1 MSSAIEGLEPRLVW
15 KHFAA
20 LSRIPRGSKNEAA
33 ASQFVLDAA
42 RDMGLAGEHDDFG
55 NVVVHKPAS
64 SGRERAPGVCLQSH
78 LDMVCEKN
86 ADKEHDFTKDPIEL
100 VRQHD
105 VLKANGTTLG
115 ADNGIGVATSLAV
128 MEDRTLD
135 HGPLELLFTVDE
147 ETGLTGAHHLRPDFV
162 MSRILLNLDSEE
174 EGEIYVG
181 CAGGLDTMGAWNVV
195 LEDARPN
202 LVALELRVTGLRG
215 GHSGLEID
223 KGRGNALKIINRVI
237 MALADA
243 VSARLARID
252 GGNKRNAIPRE
263 AFALL
268 FVSSPRVKRAKK
280 ITAVWKATIRE
291 EFKTVEPD
299 LDVSLTEIQDAARQV
314 LKRKLQ
320 KQVTQTICALPHGVV
335 KMSAEI
341 AGLVETSTNV
351 AVIKTSDGKIT
362 LDTSQRSSVS
372 SEIQEIAQTA
382 KVVFELGGARVEQG
396 DGYPGWKPNMDS
408 PILRRAV
415 AAYESLYGKAPEVK
429 AVHAGL
435 ECGIIGEK
443 YRGMDM
449 ISIGPTLKDV
459 HSPEEKI
466 YIESV
471 PKFWRFLT
479 TLLKSVA

>member
-1 MSSAIEGLEPRLVW
+1 
-15 KHFAA
+15 
-20 LSRIPRGSKNEAA
+20 
-33 ASQFVLDAA
+33 
-42 RDMGLAGEHDDFG
+42 
-55 NVVVHKPAS
+55 
-64 SGRERAPGVCLQSH
+64 
-78 LDMVCEKN
+78 MVCEKN

-100 VRQHD
+100 VRQDD

-147 ETGLTGAHHLRPDFV
+147 ETGLTGAHHLQTDFV
-162 MSRILLNLDSEE
+162 KSRILLNLDSEE

-181 CAGGLDTMGAWNVV
+181 CAGGLDTMGLWNAA
-195 LEDARPN
+195 LEGARPN
-202 LVALELRVTGLRG
+202 MVALELRVTGLRG

-223 KGRGNALKIINRVI
+223 KGRGNALKIINRII

-243 VSARLARID
+243 VSARLTRID

-268 FVSSPRVKRAKK
+268 YVSRSRVKRAKK
-280 ITAVWKATIRE
+280 IAAAWNTTIRDE
-291 EFKTVEPD
+291 LKTVEPD
-299 LDVSLTEIQDAARQV
+299 LVVSLTEAQEAAGQV
-314 LKRKLQ
+314 LKRKIQ
-320 KQVTQTICALPHGVV
+320 KQITQTICALPHGVT

-341 AGLVETSTNV
+341 SGLVETSTNV
-351 AVIKTSDGKIT
+351 AVIRTGDDKIA
-362 LDTSQRSSVS
+362 LETSQRSSVA
-372 SEIQEIAQTA
+372 SEIQEIAQTV
-382 KVVFELGGARVEQG
+382 KVIFELGGARVEQG
-396 DGYPGWKPNMDS
+396 DGYPGWKPNMNS
-408 PILRRAV
+408 PILKRSI
-415 AAYESLYGKAPEVK
+415 AAYESLYGKSPEVK

-443 YRGMDM
+443 YQGMDM

-459 HSPEEKI
+459 HSPDERI
-466 YIESV
+466 YVDSV

-479 TLLKSVA
+479 TLLRSVA